1 MKASYKNGLVDRE
14 SIVAQFLALAIL
26 TIGLVNTIGS
36 DDLLAA
42 FAAGEWTSFH
52 LFPSPPKM

>member
-14 SIVAQFLALAIL
+14 SIVAQFLALAIF

-42 FAAGEWTSFH
+42 FAAGE
-52 LFPSPPKM
+52 